1 MKSKRSAAVIG
12 VVDDDE
18 SVRMGLSS
26 VLRSADWHVATY
38 SSAEQLL
45 GDRHRSKLRLV
56 ITDVQM
62 AGLDG
67 FALLTSIRLWK
78 RPIPVICITA
88 YATSAMSARANDRG
102 AAGFFSKPVDDESL
116 LALIAD
122 LLSPCEGRES
132 RLKN

>member
-1 MKSKRSAAVIG
+1 MDKNTDRMISPCATDSMPSGYDFVIASSICAAVTIG
-12 VVDDDE
+12 RP
-18 SVRMGLSS
+18 S
-26 VLRSADWHVATY
+26 
-38 SSAEQLL
+38 
-45 GDRHRSKLRLV
+45 DRTASMIAACLV
-56 ITDVQM
+56 G
-62 AGLDG
+62 ALDG

-88 YATSAMSARANDRG
+88 YATSAMSARANDGG